1 VIFSRKFILAWSPV
15 DLSLF
20 FSTIATD
27 VSSLFQTL
35 AISACD
41 REPKFGLDQTDHD
54 DSIARVS
61 KPRLHRRT
69 LRDALV
75 ADLRNVATG
84 PLDKNIGEV
93 NPIVNGRAGRKD

>member
-1 VIFSRKFILAWSPV
+1 M
-15 DLSLF
+15 
-20 FSTIATD
+20 
-27 VSSLFQTL
+27 
-35 AISACD
+35 
-41 REPKFGLDQTDHD
+41 
-54 DSIARVS
+54 
-61 KPRLHRRT
+61 